1 MRLRRWFRCEFWVW
15 ILFLIRNTEFLCC
28 TIQICAQHGSHN
40 ENIPQKVAS
49 KFNWALSGCSY
60 SRLTFWVR
68 RRTCLQHARL
78 NAGISNNLGR
88 QSHLKYKLPTW
99 MPNIARFFARLDGHL
114 HRFGTII
121 ETNVVLYL
129 SASKPWKKQWKSS
142 SLSPVRFLRNLKMFH
157 FYNGFTKL
165 RTVGKCDFVRV
176 NTQRLSKH

>member
-68 RRTCLQHARL
+68 RRTCL
-78 NAGISNNLGR
+78 
-88 QSHLKYKLPTW
+88 LPTVL
-99 MPNIARFFARLDGHL
+99 FDHLGHL
-114 HRFGTII
+114 ELNDLVRF
-121 ETNVVLYL
+121 VAYQ
-129 SASKPWKKQWKSS
+129 PWKHLSRDSLPLTILPELLKAPLPKVDAPPALTHFSFVAQIWKGKW
-142 SLSPVRFLRNLKMFH
+142 PVPAIF
-157 FYNGFTKL
+157 G
-165 RTVGKCDFVRV
+165 RTTPTR
-176 NTQRLSKH
+176 